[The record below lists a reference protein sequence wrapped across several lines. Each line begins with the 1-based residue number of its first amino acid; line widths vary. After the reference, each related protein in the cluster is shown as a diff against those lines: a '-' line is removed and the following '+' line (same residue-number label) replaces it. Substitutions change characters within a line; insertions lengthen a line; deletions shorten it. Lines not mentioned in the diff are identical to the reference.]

1 MRRRTKWVGV
11 PVVVVGLALA
21 GGAFLLGRTTPCPPT
36 GPARAVDSTHAQAY
50 TVACYGGPEVM
61 HLQDIPRPTP
71 ADTQV
76 VVRVRAASVNPLDWH
91 FLRGEPYVMRVS
103 SGMGAPIEPRIGVD
117 FAGTIEAVG
126 ARVKEF
132 RVGDRVFGVANGAF
146 ATHVVVREAGVITH
160 IPDSISFEDAAAT
173 GVAAFTALQALR
185 DKAHVKAGQRVLI
198 NGASGGVGTYA
209 VQIAKIYGAHV
220 TGVASTRNVALVQ
233 SLGADRVIDYTT
245 TNFTADSAKYDVILD
260 MVGNQPLRALDGV
273 LAPGGMV
280 VIVGGTSRN
289 PLLGPLTRSA
299 LAMLAAPI
307 LTGTFANFLAES
319 TKPDVVVLRDWLRE
333 GKLRAAIDRRYPFA
347 EVPAAVAYQEAGRS
361 RGKVIVQVP

>member
-21 GGAFLLGRTTPCPPT
+21 GGVFLLGRTTPCPPT

-76 VVRVRAASVNPLDWH
+76 
-91 FLRGEPYVMRVS
+91 EPYVMRVS

-361 RGKVIVQVP
+361 RGKVIVQMP